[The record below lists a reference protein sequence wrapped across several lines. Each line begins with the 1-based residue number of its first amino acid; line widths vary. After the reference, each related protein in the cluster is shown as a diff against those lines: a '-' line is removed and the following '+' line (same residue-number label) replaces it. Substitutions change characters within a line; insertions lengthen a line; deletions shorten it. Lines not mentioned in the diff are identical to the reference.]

1 MRKVLLT
8 TTALVAL
15 GGVSAASALDISGQY
30 EFNYTNADNGT
41 VHTGGQNS
49 NSFTSDGNIDF
60 SGSTTTDAGLTFGG
74 MIRLGTNT
82 SASPDIEDQ
91 GLYVSGDFGY
101 IMMGQTDGVVDGM
114 NNFMEGSDYVNIG
127 AGTTNSALASLGVLL
142 NGSTGLGDSE
152 QAGKIGYRSPEISGF
167 QVGFSLED
175 AGETSKADTSSMMA
189 TYDMGVIKIGYG
201 SSSTPSGTATG
212 ADTTRVQYGVG
223 GSLNGFTYAA
233 SWGTDKVSNVSGT
246 SGNSSKIDTSDFL
259 IAYDMDNVSFYYN
272 VLTSEEKTGTNIG
285 DKLDHNEFGINY
297 TIAPGVSALLS
308 QGASDYADATTGGT
322 NNDTMD
328 TTFIGLT
335 VAF

>member
-8 TTALVAL
+8 TTALVGL

-41 VHTGGQNS
+41 VLTGGQNS

-60 SGSTTTDAGLTFGG
+60 SGETTTDAGFTFGG
-74 MIRLGTNT
+74 MIRLETNT
-82 SASPDIEDQ
+82 AAAIEDQ

-101 IMMGQTDGVVDGM
+101 VMMGQTDGVVDGM

-127 AGTTNSALASLGVLL
+127 AGTVQSALAAVAL
-142 NGSTGLGDSE
+142 NSSTGLGDSE
-152 QAGKIGYRSPEISGF
+152 STGKVGYRSPLISGF

-175 AGETSKADTSSMMA
+175 AGTASKADTSSMMA
-189 TYDMGVIKIGYG
+189 TYDMGMIKIGYG

-212 ADTTRVQYGVG
+212 ADTTRAQYGVG
-223 GSLNGFTYAA
+223 GSINGFTYAA
-233 SWGTDKVSNVSGT
+233 SWGTEKVSNVSGT

-259 IAYDMDNVSFYYN
+259 IAYSMDNVSVYYN
-272 VLTSEEKTGTNIG
+272 VLTSEEKTGSNIG
-285 DKLDHNEFGINY
+285 DKLDHNEFGISY

-308 QGASDYADATTGGT
+308 QGASDYADATAGGT
-322 NNDTMD
+322 NNDTLD
-328 TTFIGLT
+328 TTFAGLT
-335 VAF
+335 VKF

>member
-8 TTALVAL
+8 TTALVSL

-41 VHTGGQNS
+41 VTTGGQNS

-74 MIRLGTNT
+74 MIRLETNT
-82 SASPDIEDQ
+82 AAAIEDQ

-101 IMMGQTDGVVDGM
+101 VMMGQTDGVVDGM
-114 NNFMEGSDYVNIG
+114 NNFMEGADYVNIG
-127 AGTTNSALASLGVLL
+127 AGTTNSAKTTVAL
-142 NGSTGLGDSE
+142 NSSTGLGDSE
-152 QAGKIGYRSPEISGF
+152 STGKIGYRSPEISGF

-189 TYDMGVIKIGYG
+189 TYDMGVIKVGYG
-201 SSSTPSGTATG
+201 SSSTPSATATG

-223 GSLNGFTYAA
+223 GSVNGFTYAA

-246 SGNSSKIDTSDFL
+246 SGSSSKIDTSDFL

-272 VLTSEEKTGTNIG
+272 VLQSEEKTGTNIG
-285 DKLDHNEFGINY
+285 DKLDHN
-297 TIAPGVSALLS
+297 
-308 QGASDYADATTGGT
+308 
-322 NNDTMD
+322 
-328 TTFIGLT
+328 
-335 VAF
+335 